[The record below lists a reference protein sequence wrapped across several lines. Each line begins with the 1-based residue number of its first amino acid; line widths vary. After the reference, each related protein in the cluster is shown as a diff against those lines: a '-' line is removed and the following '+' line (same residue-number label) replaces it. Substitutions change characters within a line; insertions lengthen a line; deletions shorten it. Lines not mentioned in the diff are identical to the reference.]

1 MQTSF
6 ANDRFVVRSKS
17 SNKEHEHKPTIR
29 LLWSSTIIYMKL
41 KSYSVIL
48 VDDNPAWWVQTV
60 KHGKNHAFVREHL
73 LGKWPS
79 HFSHEGNSLRLFLA
93 RVWQLTIS
101 RYSQRIFRSD
111 FLFTCNQ
118 RCPLGNFDWRVSLLI
133 QLQWPVRQRTGLTKN
148 ADAGHPYRWFLS
160 CLSPRLLAALEFV
173 ISASPLFSSRLT
185 CLKSAKLRRLM
196 YTVRFLSNC
205 SKDCS
210 NVIVL
215 IVVNV
220 LTYT

>member
-1 MQTSF
+1 
-6 ANDRFVVRSKS
+6 
-17 SNKEHEHKPTIR
+17 
-29 LLWSSTIIYMKL
+29 MKL

-48 VDDNPAWWVQTV
+48 VDDNPAWWAQTV
-60 KHGKNHAFVREHL
+60 KHGKNHAFAREHL
-73 LGKWPS
+73 LGKRPS

-111 FLFTCNQ
+111 FLFACNQ
-118 RCPLGNFDWRVSLLI
+118 RCPLGDFDWRVSLLI

-148 ADAGHPYRWFLS
+148 ADACRPSIQVVSQLSLSQAPRGFGVCYLGFPAFLM
-160 CLSPRLLAALEFV
+160 
-173 ISASPLFSSRLT
+173 RLT

-196 YTVRFLSNC
+196 YTVRSLSNC
-205 SKDCS
+205 SKECS
-210 NVIVL
+210 NVVVL